1 MTSMRVEQAVYGEV
15 QGRGHGL
22 RTASTDAPIVSELKL
37 KLDLPDS
44 APPGVA
50 WSPFVRGFPV
60 GEHYVLARTIL
71 DTAAS
76 RSGMVQSHAL
86 IVALDEICALADLT
100 ELFEHLISSLRELPS
115 TVQTLEL
122 NPSTRPYEACSELT
136 GAANALAERS
146 SGTVVRLGVE
156 GFEFL
161 VIGLWRTFWPAL
173 RRNFS
178 FRLSFGP
185 NDLVETPR
193 PTIVCTPEQLQ
204 VRWTGHR
211 ILKPD
216 DLVPA
221 TEAAAVISGKRD
233 ANSILGLAEQL
244 GVEIVAIKDLPRLE
258 RAHHLMAPGGRFDD
272 FLAATRLIGGLSS
285 DPMLGGPVKSE
296 TVRRLADAIPQVTY
310 QQLATM
316 RNLDLSAFKDAQ
328 TVWLAVGQRVSSLEF
343 APPDD
348 LTVSELL
355 DTATDERAARSE
367 WRDAVAAGWAAASH
381 KGKAVLNTVW
391 RMAER
396 STQAFE
402 AAVSLLPA
410 DSSLETR
417 LAEATPVK
425 LKTVAP
431 EELLRVVLN
440 KQWLTVHGAVLS
452 ATRVPLEAA
461 RSQLKADRGT
471 GSDAGLRLALRHA
484 SASQLLECAKV
495 LKDPRLLA
503 FCVDAA
509 IAEPKLLTGIT
520 AQDLT
525 EQAIWGGALKKSAS
539 LWSAPSDATAA
550 RDTVL
555 LQLTQLEQVDD
566 ALVDAL
572 SKTPLA
578 DLTDFPGRSRIWE
591 HLPGSCRDAYLQAT
605 AEGWIRTA
613 AGSALATTPEHA
625 LERAIL
631 KHLASRSAFSGAT
644 FTVEAGLNIIGAVP
658 SFPEDRFLAWIHSA
672 LSVQRQLT
680 LVAAERL
687 GVLMASRRWER
698 AAKELADRYG
708 KSRLDLL
715 PALRKCAGLLG
726 FVKCW
731 TLGITRPSA
740 AEKWGAL
747 EEEACELYQ
756 DGPDT
761 NELWSRAG
769 GKNSVLPGKT
779 SNGSARWHTALML
792 IRQGGKPTAYELLGV
807 MAIDFPGN
815 ETIRLYAN
823 DSDIVGW
830 RT

>member
-1 MTSMRVEQAVYGEV
+1 MRVEQAVYGEV
-15 QGRGHGL
+15 LGRGHGL

-44 APPGVA
+44 APTGVA
-50 WSPFVRGFPV
+50 WSPFVRGFPA
-60 GEHYVLARTIL
+60 GEHYVLARTFL

-86 IVALDEICALADLT
+86 IVALDDICALADLT
-100 ELFEHLISSLRELPS
+100 ELFEHLTSSLRELPS

-122 NPSTRPYEACSELT
+122 NPSTRSYETCSELT
-136 GAANALAERS
+136 GAANALVERS
-146 SGTVVRLGVE
+146 PGAVVRLGVD

-161 VIGLWRTFWPAL
+161 VTGLWRNFWPAL

-216 DLVPA
+216 DLEPA
-221 TEAAAVISGKRD
+221 TEAAAVLSGKRD

-244 GVEIVAIKDLPRLE
+244 GIEIVAIKDLPRLE
-258 RAHHLMAPGGRFDD
+258 RAHHLLAPGGRFDD
-272 FLAATRLIGGLSS
+272 FLAATRLVGGLSS
-285 DPMLGGPVKSE
+285 DPMLGGPVKAK
-296 TVRRLADAIPQVTY
+296 TVQRLADAIPQVTY
-310 QQLATM
+310 QQLTTM

-328 TVWLAVGQRVSSLEF
+328 TVWSAVEQRVSSLEF

-348 LTVSELL
+348 VTLSEILT
-355 DTATDERAARSE
+355 TATDEHAARSE
-367 WRDAVAAGWAAASH
+367 WRDAVAAGWATASR
-381 KGKAVLNTVW
+381 KGKAALNTVW

-402 AAVSLLPA
+402 AAMSLLPA
-410 DSSLETR
+410 DPSLETR
-417 LAEATPVK
+417 LAEATPAK
-425 LKTVAP
+425 LKSGAP

-461 RSQLKADRGT
+461 RSQLKAERST
-471 GSDAGLRLALRHA
+471 RSEAGLRLALRHA
-484 SASQLLECAKV
+484 NASQLLECAKV

-509 IAEPKLLTGIT
+509 VAEPKLLAGIT
-520 AQDLT
+520 AEDLT
-525 EQAIWGGALKKSAS
+525 EQAIWSGALKKSAG

-578 DLTDFPGRSRIWE
+578 DLTDFPERSGIWE
-591 HLPGSCRDAYLQAT
+591 RLPGSCRDAYLQAT
-605 AEGWIRTA
+605 AGGWIRAA
-613 AGSALATTPEHA
+613 AGGAITTTPEHA

-631 KHLASRSAFSGAT
+631 KHLATQSAFSGAT
-644 FTVEAGLNIIGAVP
+644 FTVEAGLNIIGALP

-680 LVAAERL
+680 LVAAEHL

-715 PALRKCAGLLG
+715 PALRTCAGLLG

-740 AEKWGAL
+740 AEKWSAL

-769 GKNSVLPGKT
+769 GKNSALPGKT
-779 SNGSARWHTALML
+779 SNGSARWHSALL
-792 IRQGGKPTAYELLGV
+792 SIRQGGKPTAYELLAI

-815 ETIRLYAN
+815 ERIRLYAN

-830 RT
+830 RGR